1 MSKRASYREGVDW
14 IARNDNAGN
23 GDDVDAIASYISTAL
38 LADLFGKNDY
48 EAACDIMKA
57 RERVK
62 SEDEAAERKRIA
74 DHVDGYD
81 RDDLGESP
89 DY

>member
-1 MSKRASYREGVDW
+1 VQNTS
-14 IARNDNAGN
+14 AG
-23 GDDVDAIASYISTAL
+23 
-38 LADLFGKNDY
+38 
-48 EAACDIMKA
+48 
-57 RERVK
+57 RVK
-62 SEDEAAERKRIA
+62 ACQRFVSVVHKGESAERQQREQVTYRRKRFRQQEVTFKRIA